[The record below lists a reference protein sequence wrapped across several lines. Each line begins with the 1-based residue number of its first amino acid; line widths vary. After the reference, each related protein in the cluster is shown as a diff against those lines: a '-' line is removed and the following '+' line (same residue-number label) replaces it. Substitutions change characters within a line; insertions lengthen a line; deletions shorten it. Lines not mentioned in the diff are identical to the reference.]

1 MTMSCRNSLPSQL
14 RRLSTTVSKKGVTI
28 DNDPAVLL
36 LRDFAH
42 GPRMF
47 SCLCPGWVR
56 HPWRQ
61 RCNRMSSRQQEPVA
75 GGERG
80 KRSPVGSTSAA
91 CFQSIITSTDPLPGY
106 FHENVAPVGM

>member
-75 GGERG
+75 GVSGASGLLLAVRQQ
-80 KRSPVGSTSAA
+80 RVSN
-91 CFQSIITSTDPLPGY
+91 Q
-106 FHENVAPVGM
+106 